1 MARLARIVIP
11 GIPHHVTQR
20 GNRKQ
25 AVFFSDDDYQRYLE
39 LLVEQAG
46 EVGTEI
52 WAYCLMP
59 NHVHLMLV
67 PDDENGLQGALQEAH
82 RRYTRYVNLQHDW
95 TGHLWQGR
103 FASCAM
109 DEAHTLMAARYVE
122 LNPVRAKLVDRAE
135 DWQWSSARGHLA
147 GEDDGVMRAGR
158 LGEMVSDWRAFLG
171 LGLQDDEADRLRG
184 GERTGRPVGSPY
196 FIEALEGRTGRKLGR
211 RKPGRK
217 PRAADIK
224 AVT

>member
-1 MARLARIVIP
+1 
-11 GIPHHVTQR
+11 
-20 GNRKQ
+20 
-25 AVFFSDDDYQRYLE
+25 
-39 LLVEQAG
+39 
-46 EVGTEI
+46 
-52 WAYCLMP
+52 
-59 NHVHLMLV
+59 
-67 PDDENGLQGALQEAH
+67 
-82 RRYTRYVNLQHDW
+82 
-95 TGHLWQGR
+95 
-103 FASCAM
+103 
-109 DEAHTLMAARYVE
+109 
-122 LNPVRAKLVDRAE
+122 LVDRAE